1 MTDQHMADQETPERQ
16 TPDRQMTDAPAVGD
30 PAAGRPEIKRVRQ
43 PEMPSGTVRIV
54 DLPESDREFVR
65 SALRRDT
72 PLHDLLGLEIVEMG
86 DDYAVLS
93 MPVRPEAFNSTGN
106 LHGGA
111 IATLIDVAAGTAAAR
126 GSGFEP
132 GRQSLVT
139 ADLHVRYLGRPHG
152 DTVFARADLLK
163 AGRQL
168 IVVEC
173 RVTDVEE
180 RVIASADFSMM
191 IVPLRKPLRP
201 VASAK
206 DTDPDL

>member
-1 MTDQHMADQETPERQ
+1 MAEQAEMPQERSAAPEPPQHIGRADPPERP
-16 TPDRQMTDAPAVGD
+16 TASGPPEPGRS
-30 PAAGRPEIKRVRQ
+30 AGPG
-43 PEMPSGTVRIV
+43 GTVRIV
-54 DLPESDREFVR
+54 DLPESDQKSLRN
-65 SALRRDT
+65 ALRHDT
-72 PLHDLLGLEIVEMG
+72 PLHDLLGLEIVEIGEEHAM
-86 DDYAVLS
+86 LS
-93 MPVRPEAFNSTGN
+93 MPIRPQAFNSTGN

-152 DTVFARADLLK
+152 DVVYARAQLLK

-173 RVTDVEE
+173 RVTDVEH
-180 RVIASADFSMM
+180 RVIAAADFSMM
-191 IVPLRKPLRP
+191 MVPLRKP
-201 VASAK
+201 
-206 DTDPDL
+206 

>member
-1 MTDQHMADQETPERQ
+1 MTDSQVD
-16 TPDRQMTDAPAVGD
+16 
-30 PAAGRPEIKRVRQ
+30 RPETEGSRKSQV
-43 PEMPSGTVRIV
+43 PSGTVRIV

-72 PLHDLLGLEIVEMG
+72 PLHDLLGLEIVEVG

-93 MPVRPEAFNSTGN
+93 MPVRAEAFNSTGN

-152 DTVFARADLLK
+152 DTVYARAELVK

-168 IVVEC
+168 IVVGC
-173 RVTDVEE
+173 RVTDTEE
-180 RVIASADFSMM
+180 RLIASADFSMM
-191 IVPLRKPLRP
+191 IVALRKPLRP
-201 VASAK
+201 VAGAK

>member
-1 MTDQHMADQETPERQ
+1 MAEQSETP
-16 TPDRQMTDAPAVGD
+16 A
-30 PAAGRPEIKRVRQ
+30 VRQ
-43 PEMPSGTVRIV
+43 PDMPTGTVRIV

-72 PLHDLLGLEIVEMG
+72 PLHDLLGLEIVEIG
-86 DDYAVLS
+86 DQHSVLS

-111 IATLIDVAAGTAAAR
+111 IATLIDVAAGSAAAR

-132 GRQSLVT
+132 GRESLVT

-152 DTVFARADLLK
+152 DTVYARAEILK
-163 AGRQL
+163 SGRKL

-180 RVIASADFSMM
+180 RLIASADFSMM

-201 VASAK
+201 VAGAK